1 MVSYETAVERL
12 SGLGQELTRTPS
24 HKFDLAHMRV
34 LAQALQHPERRFK
47 SVLIAG
53 TNGKGSTAATLAA
66 IAHAAGHRTG
76 LYTSPHLL
84 RVNERIQVDGVAI
97 ADADFSRVYDQVE
110 ALAQRLVASGDLP
123 YHPSFFEMLTAM
135 AFEHFAA
142 CGIELAVL
150 EVGMGGRLDATNIVE
165 PCVAVITDIALDHQK
180 FLGETIAEIAG
191 EKAGIIHPG
200 GAVVLLPQHPQANEV
215 LGHTVLERGARALS
229 ATPYMPDV
237 GPQAATAW
245 TREGGMRGLVN
256 RYALSVMEEPIIVES
271 SLAGHHQLRNT
282 ALAIAAAVELNNCA
296 VRITARDIEQGIAAT
311 HWPGRLQ
318 LISGNPGGEPD
329 VLLDVA
335 HNPAGAWVLRAALS
349 DRFADRRIALVFGA
363 MRDKAIAEM
372 ADILFTQADCVVAT
386 QARNPRSAS
395 AEEIRQAGER
405 TGTQIVTTP
414 DVPAA
419 LERARSLLPPNG
431 LVVVT
436 GSIYVVGEAM
446 EQINSSKL
454 KVQNSK

>member
-12 SGLGQELTRTPS
+12 YGLGQELARTPS
-24 HKFDLAHMRV
+24 HLFDLAHMRV
-34 LAQALQHPERRFK
+34 LAEALGHPERRFK

-84 RVNERIQVDGVAI
+84 RVNERIQVDGEPI
-97 ADADFSRVYDQVE
+97 ADADFARVYDQVK
-110 ALAQRLVASGDLP
+110 ALAEGLVARGELP
-123 YHPSFFEMLTAM
+123 HHPSFFEMLTAM

-180 FLGETIAEIAG
+180 FLGETIAEIAR

-200 GAVVLLPQHPQANEV
+200 GTVVLLPQHPQANEV
-215 LGHTVLERGARALS
+215 LGRTVLERGARALS
-229 ATPYMPDV
+229 ATDYMPDV

-245 TREGGMRGLVN
+245 TREGGMRGLAN
-256 RYALSVMEEPIIVES
+256 RYALSVMDEPIIVES

-282 ALAIAAAVELNNCA
+282 ALAIAAAVELNNCG
-296 VRITARDIEQGIAAT
+296 VGITARQIELGIGAT

-318 LISGNPGGEPD
+318 LISGQPMGAPD

-349 DRFADRRIALVFGA
+349 DRFADRRMALVFGA

-386 QARNPRSAS
+386 QAKNPRSAS
-395 AEEIRQAGER
+395 AEEIRKAGER
-405 TGTQIVTTP
+405 TGTQIIMTP
-414 DVPAA
+414 DVPTA
-419 LERARSLLPPNG
+419 LERARALLPTDG
-431 LVVVT
+431 LIVVT
-436 GSIYVVGEAM
+436 GSIYVVGEAIQEM
-446 EQINSSKL
+446 RNA
-454 KVQNSK
+454 KVGL